1 MKTASKALVGIIVV
15 VALVAVIVRITGL
28 NPNGRRP
35 GLWLSGNLVISPVS
49 DWSFANNYP
58 TIEVQTRT
66 WYGIPHSV
74 TIWGVGYQDH
84 LYLQAFGNWKR
95 NVVRDPHVRIKIGN
109 DLYDGTAMYVTN
121 PDELWIVAQNMNKKY
136 GDKWPLPKQVF
147 PNVFLREG
155 NN

>member
-1 MKTASKALVGIIVV
+1 MKTLFKVITALAVLFSLALIV
-15 VALVAVIVRITGL
+15 LRITGL
-28 NPNGRRP
+28 NPRGPRP
-35 GLWLSGNLVISPVS
+35 GLWLSGNLVASQVS
-49 DWSFANNYP
+49 DWSFANAYP
-58 TIEVQTRT
+58 TIEVETRT

-74 TIWGVGYQDH
+74 TIWGVGYEDH

-121 PDELWIVAQNMNKKY
+121 SDEYRVVAQNINKKY

-147 PNVFLREG
+147 PNVFLRVG